1 MLIENRFLMVFEEF
15 LFFDLFTGLEFSIQ
29 SLNLAIHDISKGSS
43 FYLQHIYIYI
53 HVFILP

>member
-1 MLIENRFLMVFEEF
+1 MLIEKRFLMVFEEF

-29 SLNLAIHDISKGSS
+29 SLNLAYIHDISKGSS
-43 FYLQHIYIYI
+43 FYLQFYI

>member
-29 SLNLAIHDISKGSS
+29 SLNLAIHNISKGSS
-43 FYLQHIYIYI
+43 FYLQFYI

>member
-1 MLIENRFLMVFEEF
+1 MLIEKRFLMVFEEF

-43 FYLQHIYIYI
+43 FYLQFYI
-53 HVFILP
+53 HVFILPREK